1 MPWDYSRQ
9 EIYAIIYIIDMLNII
24 PIVAVVYKS
33 KDENWRG
40 FCHPY
45 DLSCNAYTKEEA
57 KENIA
62 GLIETYEESLKRH
75 GNPKHLIEK
84 QLSDKEDQEKFKKGL

>member
-1 MPWDYSRQ
+1 
-9 EIYAIIYIIDMLNII
+9 MLNII

-62 GLIETYEESLKRH
+62 SLIETYEESLKRH